1 MSQNSTVFVV
11 DDDTAVRDA
20 LKLLLTTSGFRART
34 FNCAAEFLAAY
45 TPDQPGCLL
54 LDVRMPGMS
63 GLELQDSLTADNI
76 RLPII
81 ILTGHG
87 DVPMAIRAMKAGALD
102 FIEKPF
108 SGPML
113 LDRVQDALD
122 KDALIRQQQRR
133 YQAIAER
140 MALLSNREREVLDR
154 VVEGQYNKV
163 IAADL
168 YISVSTVEAHRKRV
182 MEKLAANSLSDLVR
196 MLALYKQFQS

>member
-1 MSQNSTVFVV
+1 MSLDPTVFVV
-11 DDDTAVRDA
+11 DDDPAVRDA
-20 LKLLLTTSGFRART
+20 LGLLLDASGYRARAFT
-34 FNCAAEFLAAY
+34 CAAEFLAAY

-63 GLELQDSLTADNI
+63 GLDLQDNLAAHAI
-76 RLPII
+76 HLPVI

-108 SGPML
+108 SSQML
-113 LDRVQDALD
+113 LDRVQQALEE
-122 KDALIRQQQRR
+122 DALIRRQQSR

-163 IAADL
+163 IATEL
-168 YISVSTVEAHRKRV
+168 GISVSTVEAHRKRV
-182 MEKLAANSLSDLVR
+182 MEKLAAGSLSDLVR
-196 MLALYKQFQS
+196 MLSLYRHTRP